1 MGAEIAGNSG
11 HLSMAATRDNR
22 LTAVTLGRL
31 SLEEFF
37 TRICL
42 AVEDLEFEVAR
53 CVAAGL
59 RPVTTYWVFALA
71 SWPFCLDRKVC
82 ASNFPRG
89 KSQQNSS
96 LATPNSK
103 ILLKQ
108 EPTPRRSLSSPD
120 LMTGWAN
127 CKSRLRV
134 DFTRWSSGSDRA
146 TTGPSRQRGTPV
158 Y

>member
-53 CVAAGL
+53 LRGGGVETRNDVLGFRACKLAFLLGPEGLCVEL
-59 RPVTTYWVFALA
+59 
-71 SWPFCLDRKVC
+71 
-82 ASNFPRG
+82 
-89 KSQQNSS
+89 SQRQVP
-96 LATPNSK
+96 T
-103 ILLKQ
+103 KQ
-108 EPTPRRSLSSPD
+108 
-120 LMTGWAN
+120 
-127 CKSRLRV
+127 
-134 DFTRWSSGSDRA
+134 
-146 TTGPSRQRGTPV
+146 
-158 Y
+158 